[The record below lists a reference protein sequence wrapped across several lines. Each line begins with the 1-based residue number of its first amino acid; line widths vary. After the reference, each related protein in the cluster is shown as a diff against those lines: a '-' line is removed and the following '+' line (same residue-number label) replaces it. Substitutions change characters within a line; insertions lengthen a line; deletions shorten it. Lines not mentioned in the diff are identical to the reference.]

1 MLVDAHCHL
10 EHPRL
15 EGKTAEIIRRARAA
29 GVERAV
35 SAGSNLANNR
45 KILALAA
52 EHADFILPMAG
63 LSPHDANAESLE
75 ENLSFIR
82 SNRAKLAGI
91 GEIGLDYH
99 HFKKPEER
107 KKQQAVFEAQ
117 LALAEELG
125 LSVVIHSRDAEKE
138 VATTLKG
145 FGCRVVMHCFLKPA
159 LAKEC
164 AARGYFI
171 SIPTVDCVER
181 KETVAAVPLGN
192 LLCETDSPF
201 LWRAGANEPAN
212 VKTVYE
218 EIARVKN
225 ADFNNVAD
233 EVYSNARKAFKGL

>member
-52 EHADFILPMAG
+52 EHADFIRPMAG
-63 LSPHDANAESLE
+63 LSPHDANSESLE
-75 ENLSFIR
+75 ENLAFIKHNK
-82 SNRAKLAGI
+82 SGLAGI

-125 LSVVIHSRDAEKE
+125 LSAVIHSRDAEKE

-171 SIPTVDCVER
+171 SIPTVDCAER

-212 VKTVYE
+212 VRTVYE

>member
-10 EHPRL
+10 EHRL
-15 EGKTAEIIRRARAA
+15 LAGKTGEIIARARAA

-45 KILALAA
+45 KILELAA
-52 EHADFILPMAG
+52 RHPDFIRPLAG
-63 LSPHDANAESLE
+63 LSPHDANSEGLE

-82 SNRAKLAGI
+82 SSRAKLAGI

-107 KKQQAVFEAQ
+107 RKQQAVFEAQ

-125 LSVVIHSRDAEKE
+125 LTTVIHSRDAEKE
-138 VATTLKG
+138 VMATLKTYG
-145 FGCRVVMHCFLKPA
+145 GRVVMHCFMKPA
-159 LAKEC
+159 LVKEC
-164 AARGYFI
+164 VERGYFV
-171 SIPTVDCVER
+171 SIPTVDCEDR
-181 KETVAAVPLGN
+181 KKAIAAAPLEN

-201 LWRAGANEPAN
+201 LWRAGLNEPAN
-212 VKTVYE
+212 VKTVYG

-225 ADFNNVAD
+225 ADFNNVAGQ
-233 EVYSNARKAFKGL
+233 VYSNALKAFKGL